1 MTLRKLLDTIY
12 VDTDGTNGGNHGA
25 IILDDE
31 ILMVDSG
38 MIHPKSLVS
47 RQFLESET
55 GLSIKKLIFTHSH
68 SDHVFG
74 AQAFEPVLLIS
85 SEPMHQNCKAKFEH
99 DWKHDILL
107 ELYSQRKDDNPD
119 LWNAVQTL
127 KIRMP
132 DISFNDEISIGNN
145 RQVTAKLIGGHTSG
159 SAIVVCHDLNAVFVG
174 DLIFSG
180 QFPYGGDSTC
190 DPDQWIHALEE
201 ISSEHYKTIIPG
213 HGPVC
218 HQQDLDEYIDALHE
232 LRQNIKN
239 ALETGVSIETFIN
252 QEKVPTTLTKGFERF
267 GAVTLEHWF
276 KYYA

>member
-38 MIHPKSLVS
+38 MIHPKSHAS
-47 RQFLESET
+47 KQFLESET

-74 AQAFEPVLLIS
+74 AQAFDPVLMIS
-85 SEPMHQNCKAKFEH
+85 SEQMRKNCEDKLRH
-99 DWKHDILL
+99 DWKHNTLL
-107 ELYSQRKDDNPD
+107 ELYSQRKDDNPE
-119 LWNAVQTL
+119 LWNAVQSL

-132 DISFNDEISIGNN
+132 DISFEYEISIGDNE
-145 RQVTAKLIGGHTSG
+145 QVTAKLMGGHTSG
-159 SAIVVCHDLNAVFVG
+159 SAIVICRDLGVIFVG

-180 QFPYGGDSTC
+180 QFPYGGDPTC
-190 DPDQWIHALEE
+190 NPDQWIHALEE
-201 ISSEHYKTIIPG
+201 VSSEQAETIIPG

-218 HQQDLDEYIDALHE
+218 GPQELDEYIDALRE
-232 LRQNIKN
+232 LRQNVRD
-239 ALETGVSIETFIN
+239 ALEAGVSIETFITH
-252 QEKVPTTLTKGFERF
+252 EKIPKALKKGFERF

-276 KYYA
+276 KYYV